1 VMRFIEFM
9 PLDAEGNWDTDQVLP
24 GDEIRAII
32 HARWPLDVLAGQDP
46 SSTAVTYRFSDGAGE
61 VGFINPVT
69 HPFCRACDRIRLT
82 ADGQL
87 RTCLFSIDET
97 DLKSPMRAGADDLEL
112 ERLIR
117 RAVWSKE
124 QKHQINEGEAFQ
136 RASRSMSQ
144 IGG

>member
-1 VMRFIEFM
+1 MRFIEFM
-9 PLDAEGNWDTDQVLP
+9 PLDADGTWDTDQVLP

-32 HARWPLDVLAGQDP
+32 HAKWPLNVIPGQDP
-46 SSTAVTYRFSDGAGE
+46 SSTAMTYRFTDGAGD

-69 HPFCRACDRIRLT
+69 QPFCRTCDRIRLT

-97 DLKSPMRAGADDLEL
+97 DLKSPMREGADGAEL
-112 ERLIR
+112 ERRIR
-117 RAVWSKE
+117 RAVWAKE
-124 QKHQINEGEAFQ
+124 QKHRINEGEAFQ

>member
-1 VMRFIEFM
+1 
-9 PLDAEGNWDTDQVLP
+9 
-24 GDEIRAII
+24 
-32 HARWPLDVLAGQDP
+32 
-46 SSTAVTYRFSDGAGE
+46 

-69 HPFCRACDRIRLT
+69 QPFCRTCDRIRLT

-87 RTCLFSIDET
+87 RTCLFSVDET
-97 DLKSPMRAGADDLEL
+97 DLKSPMRNGAADTEL

-117 RAVWSKE
+117 RAVWAKE
-124 QKHQINEGEAFQ
+124 QKHKINEGEAFQ